1 MSIIDNVFFP
11 LKEIEKIRS
20 PKESEDLILNYI
32 EEYRDLLDFRNHV
45 HKPTDHRQ
53 NLYRFTVK
61 VLSLDLLTKL
71 SKDKRVKNVFYAA
84 SAAPPGG
91 SIDSISLRFKV
102 FVEYY

>member
-11 LKEIEKIRS
+11 LKEVEKIRS
-20 PKESEDLILNYI
+20 SEESENLILSYI
-32 EEYRDLLDFRNHV
+32 EEYKDLLDFNNHI
-45 HKPTDHRQ
+45 HKPTNHRQ

-84 SAAPPGG
+84 SAAPPGR

-102 FVEYY
+102 FIEYY